1 MIQPAYAGGLM
12 WRRQPR
18 MYGLTLKRRACLN
31 PDHPALNGIEMS
43 FRLAAFARYMAASAC
58 LSNPSTF

>member
-1 MIQPAYAGGLM
+1 M

-31 PDHPALNGIEMS
+31 PDYPALNGIEMS
-43 FRLAAFARYMAASAC
+43 FRLAPLLGTWRHRHA
-58 LSNPSTF
+58 